1 MRCVRDD
8 LFAQTLTLHYQSD
21 GNCSMR
27 LIYQKQEFL
36 IPVYVLLKSLLDC
49 TDAQIYNRLVKG
61 YFRNR
66 QIGDRVE
73 VLLNDSLK
81 LSLFN

>member
-1 MRCVRDD
+1 
-8 LFAQTLTLHYQSD
+8 
-21 GNCSMR
+21 MR

-66 QIGDRVE
+66 
-73 VLLNDSLK
+73 
-81 LSLFN
+81 